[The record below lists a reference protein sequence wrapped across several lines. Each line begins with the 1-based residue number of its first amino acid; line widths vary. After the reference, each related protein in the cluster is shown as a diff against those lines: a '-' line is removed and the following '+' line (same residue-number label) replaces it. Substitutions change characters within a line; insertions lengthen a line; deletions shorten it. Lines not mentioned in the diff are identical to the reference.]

1 MVSRAV
7 LLSLVASA
15 GCVHQAQRPN
25 LTREAT
31 QDERRREYDA
41 NKLVF
46 HEGFLAPKFER
57 ADGSFVFGQ
66 LEEVVSAYP
75 RSEDVYRSAK
85 IRAGVLGGLSGLG
98 GALIGGTLGYNLA
111 APSNQRMSRN
121 TQIASYA
128 TGGGLVVTAILL
140 TLLWHNPIED
150 LAPEYNDSL
159 SKDLK
164 LSAPSASAEPAT
176 NAHTMGVGW
185 QF

>member
-15 GCVHQAQRPN
+15 GCVHQASRPS

-31 QDERRREYDA
+31 QDERRREFDA

-46 HEGFLAPKFER
+46 HDGFLAPKFER
-57 ADGSFVFGQ
+57 KDGSFVFGQ
-66 LEEVVSAYP
+66 LEDVVSTYP
-75 RSEDVYRSAK
+75 RSEDVYHRAK
-85 IRAGVLGGLSGLG
+85 VRAAVLGGLGGLG
-98 GALIGGTLGYNLA
+98 GGIVGATLGYNLA

-121 TQIASYA
+121 AQIGSYA
-128 TGGGLVVTAILL
+128 TGGGLVVTAIIL

-159 SKDLK
+159 SKDLG
-164 LSAPSASAEPAT
+164 LSAPSASAAPAT